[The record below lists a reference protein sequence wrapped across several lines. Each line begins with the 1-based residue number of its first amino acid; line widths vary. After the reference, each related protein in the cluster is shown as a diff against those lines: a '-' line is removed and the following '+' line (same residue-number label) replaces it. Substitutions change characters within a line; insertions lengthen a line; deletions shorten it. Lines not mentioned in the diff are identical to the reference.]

1 MTLPR
6 LLTLV
11 RHGESEAN
19 VAQRYIKTGRE
30 EELPLDE
37 YDARHDSFMRL
48 TPEGAEQAKV
58 TGEFLRLQNL
68 PDGHFYVSP
77 HVRTQETAYN
87 LALDA
92 EWRIDDRIRERDWG
106 EVVSHR
112 RMEDEERRIR
122 SLNEWYWTPR
132 GGESLASGL
141 RLRLE
146 AMMTA
151 QYRRKN
157 VEHSLMVCHGE
168 VMRVFQ
174 FIIERL
180 TPARLLEIEA
190 DDTHRVHNAMV
201 MQYSSVDPLLFER
214 GNKLEPKNH
223 YAWRRAICPWDRSLD
238 WDDGEWV
245 RIQPRRF
252 SNEDLRQH
260 FTTYPRLLRNLD
272 LTGTIPL
279 AISPD

>member
-19 VAQRYIKTGRE
+19 VAQRYIKGGRE
-30 EELPLDE
+30 DELPLEE

-48 TPEGAEQAKV
+48 TPEGAKQARV
-58 TGEFLRLQNL
+58 TGEFLRTQNL

-77 HVRTQETAYN
+77 HIRTQETAYN
-87 LALDA
+87 LSLDA

-146 AMMTA
+146 AMVAA

-201 MQYSSVDPLLFER
+201 MQYSSADPFLIER
-214 GNKLEPKNH
+214 GLEAKTSNH
-223 YAWRRAICPWDRSLD
+223 YEWRRAICPWDRSLD

-252 SNEDLRQH
+252 SNEDLQEH
-260 FTTYPRLLRNLD
+260 FLAYPHLLKNHD
-272 LTGTIPL
+272 LTGSIRT
-279 AISPD
+279 AIEG